1 MRLAG
6 KTAIIT
12 GAGSG
17 IGLASARLFAGE
29 GARVIA
35 VDVRA
40 DRLAGVPEGSVA
52 VAADVSKPA
61 DCDRVIA
68 AAEGRLDVL
77 FNNAGILD
85 RMLLA
90 DEVSEADWE
99 RALAV
104 NLTGPFLL
112 CRRALP
118 LMLEQ
123 GGGVIINTASL
134 SALRGGRAGAAYTA
148 SKFGLAGLTQ
158 NIAAT
163 YGSRGIR
170 CSAICPGAVTTDIL
184 GEAPLGPHAQAIRER
199 DRQKPAPAAPEQ
211 IAEVAL
217 FLATPASSYLNGALI
232 PVDGGASAF

>member
-6 KTAIIT
+6 QTAIIT

-17 IGLASARLFAGE
+17 IGLASARLFSAE
-29 GARVIA
+29 GARVVA
-35 VDVRA
+35 VDIRE
-40 DRLAGVPEGSVA
+40 DRLDGLPDACLPI
-52 VAADVSKPA
+52 AADVSIPE

-68 AAEGRLDVL
+68 AAGERLDVL

-90 DEVSEADWE
+90 DEVSEAEWN
-99 RALAV
+99 RVLAV
-104 NLTGPFLL
+104 NLTAPFLL
-112 CRRALP
+112 CRRAIP
-118 LMLEQ
+118 LMLRA

-134 SALRGGRAGAAYTA
+134 SAIRGGRAGAAYTA
-148 SKFGLAGLTQ
+148 SKFGLAGLSQ

-170 CSAICPGAVTTDIL
+170 CNAICPGAVATDVL
-184 GEAPLGPHAQAIRER
+184 GQAPLGPHASAIRER
-199 DRQKPAPAAPEQ
+199 DREKPQPAQPEE
-211 IAEVAL
+211 IAQVAL
-217 FLATPASSYLNGALI
+217 FLATAPSSFVNGAMI